1 MNNLARC
8 NKASVIILMHL
19 RGIKGI
25 DLIMLSYRA
34 GLAIRSVLVRASKK
48 SFSEAAKVP
57 VVEAKPAQ
65 APIAKKSSGVGF
77 FGRINSFLTGV
88 GVASIATY
96 YFIYQELVE
105 SNADVSAQL
114 KTIQERLRFL
124 EAQK

>member
-1 MNNLARC
+1 
-8 NKASVIILMHL
+8 
-19 RGIKGI
+19 
-25 DLIMLSYRA
+25 MLSYKSS
-34 GLAIRSVLVRASKK
+34 LAIRSVLSHASKK

-57 VVEAKPAQ
+57 AVEAKPAQ
-65 APIAKKSSGVGF
+65 APIVIKKPSGPGF